1 MPSPH
6 GCPREPVP
14 ETVVVTDSPRQ
25 PEERSDLG
33 IPVAVAAAG
42 TPRNRLVA
50 IGDSLTHGFQS
61 GAIFN
66 TDLSYPALIAAE
78 LGWLDQFRRPQYP
91 GFGGIP
97 LNIEALLR
105 DLENRFGDRLSW
117 WELPGAAFAAR
128 QRLAEAEE
136 WWDRGP
142 GSRVPPM
149 PGIAHNLGIYGWD
162 LRDVL
167 ERTADTAR
175 EEERVPDDWRLV
187 PLVRNAD
194 SIAARRVLES
204 ARGPDGTALTPLRA
218 AHALGE
224 EGTLETGTGHG
235 IETLIVA
242 LGANNALGSVIG
254 LCVRWS
260 DDGFDDLRA
269 KARFNVWRPEH
280 FAAELDLVV
289 AQLRDVAAR
298 HVILLTVPHV
308 TIAPVARGVGGKV
321 APGSRYF
328 RDYTRPWIADRD
340 FDRRRDPY
348 LTSDEARAIDSV
360 IDQYNEAIAGHVRR
374 AREQGRDWRLLDLA
388 GLLDRLAT
396 RRYLADPAVHLPE
409 WWTPYVLPDELLA
422 LSPPPDTRFMASGPS
437 GRTAGGLF
445 SLDGVHPTT
454 IAYGL
459 MAQEL
464 IRVMRDAGVVFFH
477 PDGVTPRQDPVQ
489 IDWRALLGR
498 DSLLAHPLASLTGDV
513 ALLGWLDERLDIL
526 GRLWSG
532 LTGG

>member
-1 MPSPH
+1 
-6 GCPREPVP
+6 
-14 ETVVVTDSPRQ
+14 
-25 PEERSDLG
+25 
-33 IPVAVAAAG
+33 
-42 TPRNRLVA
+42 
-50 IGDSLTHGFQS
+50 
-61 GAIFN
+61 
-66 TDLSYPALIAAE
+66 
-78 LGWLDQFRRPQYP
+78 
-91 GFGGIP
+91 
-97 LNIEALLR
+97 
-105 DLENRFGDRLSW
+105 
-117 WELPGAAFAAR
+117 
-128 QRLAEAEE
+128 
-136 WWDRGP
+136 
-142 GSRVPPM
+142 
-149 PGIAHNLGIYGWD
+149 
-162 LRDVL
+162 
-167 ERTADTAR
+167 
-175 EEERVPDDWRLV
+175 
-187 PLVRNAD
+187 
-194 SIAARRVLES
+194 
-204 ARGPDGTALTPLRA
+204 
-218 AHALGE
+218 
-224 EGTLETGTGHG
+224 
-235 IETLIVA
+235 
-242 LGANNALGSVIG
+242 
-254 LCVRWS
+254 
-260 DDGFDDLRA
+260 
-269 KARFNVWRPEH
+269 
-280 FAAELDLVV
+280 
-289 AQLRDVAAR
+289 
-298 HVILLTVPHV
+298 V

-321 APGSRYF
+321 ARGSRYF

-360 IDQYNEAIAGHVRR
+360 IDQYNEAIAGHVRQ

-489 IDWRALLGR
+489 FDWRALLAR